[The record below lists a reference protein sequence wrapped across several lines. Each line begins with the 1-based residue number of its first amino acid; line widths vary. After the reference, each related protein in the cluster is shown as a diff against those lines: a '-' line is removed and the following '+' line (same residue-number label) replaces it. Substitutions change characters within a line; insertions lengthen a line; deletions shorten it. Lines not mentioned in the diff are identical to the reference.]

1 MHTVRRDGVRLAYE
15 RTGPD
20 DGDPVV
26 LLEGLGYG
34 RWMWNWQTDPLH
46 EAGYETLVPDTR
58 GTGDS
63 DAPEGPY
70 TMAAFAADLEAVLA
84 DADVESAHV
93 VGASM
98 GGMIAQTYAVEY
110 DRTRSLTLLCSSH
123 GGEEAVETPPETQQ
137 RMYATPEGLDAGE
150 LIRHRM
156 APALTDE
163 FREANPEVIDR
174 IVEWRLDS
182 DAPDHAREAQAA
194 AVAAFDIADRLD
206 EVAVPT
212 LVMHGTDDRVVP
224 VENGRQ
230 LARAI
235 ADAELEL
242 VAGAPHLLFITH
254 DEAVTERLVEFLDA
268 V

>member
-1 MHTVRRDGVRLAYE
+1 
-15 RTGPD
+15 
-20 DGDPVV
+20 
-26 LLEGLGYG
+26 
-34 RWMWNWQTDPLH
+34 
-46 EAGYETLVPDTR
+46 
-58 GTGDS
+58 
-63 DAPEGPY
+63 
-70 TMAAFAADLEAVLA
+70 
-84 DADVESAHV
+84 
-93 VGASM
+93 
-98 GGMIAQTYAVEY
+98 
-110 DRTRSLTLLCSSH
+110 
-123 GGEEAVETPPETQQ
+123 
-137 RMYATPEGLDAGE
+137 
-150 LIRHRM
+150 M

-182 DAPDHAREAQAA
+182 DAPDHAREAQGA